1 VTPPPPAVHWLEP
14 DRDRAARL
22 LLSRV
27 SEPGDVDLARL
38 VEEHGAEETVAR
50 LKAGSL
56 QHRGLLNLQ
65 ARLDVARPDRDLAV
79 GAAIGARFLTP
90 ADEEWPEQLGD
101 LIRIARSDA
110 GVPLGL
116 WVRGALQLRDACRQ
130 AVAVVGSRASTSYGE
145 YVAGELGFGLAE
157 RGWTVISG
165 GAYGIDGA
173 AHRGALAAGGPTI
186 AVLACGLDIAYPKGH
201 TALIERIAEA
211 GLVVS
216 EWPPGCAPM
225 RHRFLVRN
233 RVIAALAAGTVVVE
247 ANIRSGALSTA
258 NRAGE
263 LDRYLMS
270 VPGPVTSA
278 MSKGTNQLLREP
290 DVMCI
295 TAVAEVIEL
304 VGSMGS
310 DLAPQLPIPSD
321 PRDELDEIARR
332 VLESVPV
339 RRAAGPA
346 SIAVTAGVSPQQVLR
361 CLGGLAARGFVERVE
376 AGWRL
381 KRAPP

>member
-1 VTPPPPAVHWLEP
+1 
-14 DRDRAARL
+14 
-22 LLSRV
+22 
-27 SEPGDVDLARL
+27 
-38 VEEHGAEETVAR
+38 
-50 LKAGSL
+50 
-56 QHRGLLNLQ
+56 
-65 ARLDVARPDRDLAV
+65 
-79 GAAIGARFLTP
+79 
-90 ADEEWPEQLGD
+90 
-101 LIRIARSDA
+101 
-110 GVPLGL
+110 
-116 WVRGALQLRDACRQ
+116 
-130 AVAVVGSRASTSYGE
+130 
-145 YVAGELGFGLAE
+145 
-157 RGWTVISG
+157 
-165 GAYGIDGA
+165 
-173 AHRGALAAGGPTI
+173 
-186 AVLACGLDIAYPKGH
+186 
-201 TALIERIAEA
+201 
-211 GLVVS
+211 
-216 EWPPGCAPM
+216 
-225 RHRFLVRN
+225 
-233 RVIAALAAGTVVVE
+233 
-247 ANIRSGALSTA
+247 
-258 NRAGE
+258 
-263 LDRYLMS
+263 